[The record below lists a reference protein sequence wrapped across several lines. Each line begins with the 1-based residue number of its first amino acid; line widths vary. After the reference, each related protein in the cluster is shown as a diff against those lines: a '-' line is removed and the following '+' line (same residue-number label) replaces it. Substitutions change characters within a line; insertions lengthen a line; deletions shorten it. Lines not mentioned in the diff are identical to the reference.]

1 MTFYNKSR
9 GMKYEER
16 LIKELKNPD
25 GYLWNEDSW
34 IQSELDGMAKDM
46 LHLNKGIESKI
57 ASLFIYHQL
66 TEEILA
72 LLFRF
77 CDLIVR
83 GSLYPI
89 KLNEP
94 KPKRHRDFAKNLDM
108 LKSSIEFEG
117 KSRLI
122 SAAKE
127 LNKKRNRI
135 GHRLVTEFKDFDIEE
150 ELKGVDDLFELI
162 FKYRTEGLRWFYS
175 QINRLKEREE
185 INRLLDRY

>member
-1 MTFYNKSR
+1 
-9 GMKYEER
+9 MKYEER

-25 GYLWNEDSW
+25 AYLWHEESW

-46 LHLNKGIESKI
+46 LQSNKGIESKI
-57 ASLFIYHQL
+57 ASLFIYHQI

-83 GSLYPI
+83 ASLYPI

-94 KPKRHRDFAKNLDM
+94 KPKRYRDFAKNLEM
-108 LKSSIEFEG
+108 LKSSIEF
-117 KSRLI
+117 KDKLQLI

-127 LNKKRNRI
+127 LNQKRNRI
-135 GHRLVTEFKDFDIEE
+135 GHRLVTEFKEFDIEE
-150 ELKGVDDLFELI
+150 ELKEVNDLFEKI
-162 FKYRTEGLRWFYS
+162 FEHRTEGLKWFYS
-175 QINRLKEREE
+175 QINRLKERED
-185 INRLLDRY
+185 IKKLLDKY